1 MCEVRIVRRGK
12 APPPMMSTTERN
24 SLVEG
29 IYPLIRKLS
38 RRFRPTP
45 IYDADDV
52 AQEAAL
58 SAILRSGSYSRLA
71 EKVAPSTWAFNIVRN
86 AIRDHIER
94 QERRSRG
101 VVSFDQHEE
110 FAELLLVDDSE
121 G

>member
-1 MCEVRIVRRGK
+1 MLTE
-12 APPPMMSTTERN
+12 AERN

-29 IYPLIRKLS
+29 IYPLIRKVS

-58 SAILRSGSYSRLA
+58 SAILRSGSYSKIA
-71 EKVAPSTWAFNIVRN
+71 GKVAPSTWAFGIVIN
-86 AIRDHIER
+86 AVRDHIER

-110 FAELLLVDDSE
+110 FADLLLVGDDSDSLE
-121 G
+121 I